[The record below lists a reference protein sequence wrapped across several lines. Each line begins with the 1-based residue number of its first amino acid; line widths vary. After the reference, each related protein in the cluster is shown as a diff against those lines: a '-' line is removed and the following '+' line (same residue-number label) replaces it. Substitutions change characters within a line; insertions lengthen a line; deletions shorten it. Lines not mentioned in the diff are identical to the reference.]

1 MSRAHDGGPDRG
13 GNCHIGHRGR
23 KVKAYLASML
33 RGRIINAMARK
44 PEDGKRP
51 KKPADARAA
60 RLAAALRENLRRRKA
75 QERQRNT
82 PAPVKGR

>member
-1 MSRAHDGGPDRG
+1 
-13 GNCHIGHRGR
+13 
-23 KVKAYLASML
+23 
-33 RGRIINAMARK
+33 MARK
-44 PEDGKRP
+44 PEDHKQP

-82 PAPVKGR
+82 PAPAKELGVRLSPHLPGEGAIEGRQQD